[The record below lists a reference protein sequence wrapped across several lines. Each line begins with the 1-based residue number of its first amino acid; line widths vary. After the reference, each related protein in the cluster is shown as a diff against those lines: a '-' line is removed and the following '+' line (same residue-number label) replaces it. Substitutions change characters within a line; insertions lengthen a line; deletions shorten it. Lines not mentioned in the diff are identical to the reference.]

1 MPEISSLV
9 HDYFYS
15 YPEVD
20 EYYNGDFRNLA
31 AFQKQTEKIE
41 LSQLSRKRLAAILK
55 EQNLDYGCGG
65 KTLDNI
71 DQLAQDQTCA
81 VVTGQQVGLFSG
93 PLYTIYKSLTA
104 IKLSEYLNENANG
117 CYVPIFWLASDDHD
131 FAEIDHIKLLN
142 KDNRIEEIRYQS
154 LSSKTKIPAS
164 KILLTSEISRCI
176 QLLKDLTPDTEF
188 KLEILIHLSEAYT
201 SGRLF
206 SEAFAK
212 WMTQLFK
219 SFGLIFIDASHPGL
233 KDLGKKIFFHEIS
246 KNSPSTL
253 KAMEASGKLKQDKY
267 KSQIQLREGRLNL
280 FFAEQERLAIQF
292 EEKNYSIKGSP
303 KTYKRDELLALVE
316 KKPHLFSPNV
326 LLRPIYQD
334 GLLPTVAYV
343 GGPGE
348 IAYFAQMKGVYENFG
363 LSMPIIYPRKSITI
377 LERKIDDVL
386 KKYDLKI
393 QDLWQ
398 NPEKIINKMCKKK
411 IPDSVDKAF
420 GAATSNL
427 EKDLLFLKKEIVTF
441 EPNLER
447 TVDATF
453 GKIKQ
458 TYQSLEKKILKA
470 SKRRD
475 SLVAEQIHKAANN
488 LYPTGRLQERVFNIL
503 PFLIKYSHTF
513 IDKLYGSIDIDNHD
527 HQIIKL

>member
-41 LSQLSRKRLAAILK
+41 LSQLSRKRLTAILK
-55 EQNLDYGCGG
+55 EQNLDYGCGR

-142 KDNRIEEIRYQS
+142 KDNRVEEIRYQS

-233 KDLGKKIFFHEIS
+233 KDLGKRIFFHEIS

-253 KAMEASGKLKQDKY
+253 KAMEASEKLKQDKY

-280 FFAEQERLAIQF
+280 FFTEQERLTIQF
-292 EEKNYSIKGSP
+292 DDEHYRIKGSP

-334 GLLPTVAYV
+334 G
-343 GGPGE
+343 
-348 IAYFAQMKGVYENFG
+348 
-363 LSMPIIYPRKSITI
+363 
-377 LERKIDDVL
+377 
-386 KKYDLKI
+386 
-393 QDLWQ
+393 
-398 NPEKIINKMCKKK
+398 
-411 IPDSVDKAF
+411 
-420 GAATSNL
+420 
-427 EKDLLFLKKEIVTF
+427 
-441 EPNLER
+441 
-447 TVDATF
+447 
-453 GKIKQ
+453 
-458 TYQSLEKKILKA
+458 
-470 SKRRD
+470 
-475 SLVAEQIHKAANN
+475 
-488 LYPTGRLQERVFNIL
+488 
-503 PFLIKYSHTF
+503 
-513 IDKLYGSIDIDNHD
+513 
-527 HQIIKL
+527 